1 MDASPA
7 GSARNRP
14 TRVHFEGTRVSRPAA
29 ADKPTR
35 SHQLST
41 QFIVFLVIAA
51 AAPLASMI
59 GNLPI
64 ALARGTGANVPVA
77 FLMAGT
83 ILIAFTTGYA
93 FIGRRVVSTGAFY
106 TYVAEG
112 LGKPLGVGTAYCAI
126 LSYGAFAFGLAAACG
141 YFDEQVFIAIGMKVD
156 WTICA
161 AVSVLLTG
169 ILNYRSMDASSK
181 LLAVI
186 IVVETAVLVVFDA
199 SVIAA
204 KGWAAFPL
212 ASFAPSQWL
221 APGVGVSL
229 MTAFTCFVGFESG
242 ALYSKEA
249 ADPVRSIPLAS
260 YVSVILIGS
269 FYLITAWI
277 TVGAIGAVGTKA
289 TALVHG
295 GTLML
300 DLIKQYDGEVASDVA
315 GVLLCTSMLAT
326 YIAIHAAAS
335 RYIYALSRE
344 RLLPGRL
351 ARFDEASNVP
361 VAATLCLS
369 AATVICLL
377 AIASTRSDPYAAIIP
392 VLIGMGTLGII
403 GLQAAAAIAIV
414 FYVVR
419 RRREAGPVVLAAS
432 VFAAVGLAIALTTV
446 CTNFTLLSTV
456 STPFVS
462 WLPILYVITLASG
475 LAFAIWLQ
483 RVHPERYAGLAL
495 VEHRETVH

>member
-1 MDASPA
+1 M
-7 GSARNRP
+7 
-14 TRVHFEGTRVSRPAA
+14 SRSAA
-29 ADKPTR
+29 AQSPK
-35 SHQLST
+35 SHKLST
-41 QFIVFLVIAA
+41 QFIVFMVLAA

-64 ALARGTGANVPVA
+64 AISRGTGGNVPVA
-77 FLMAGT
+77 FLIAGL
-83 ILIAFTTGYA
+83 ILVAFTTGYA

-112 LGKPLGVGTAYCAI
+112 LGKPLGVGTAYSAI
-126 LSYGAFAFGLAAACG
+126 LSYGAFTFGLAAACG
-141 YFDEQVFIAIGMKVD
+141 YFDEQVSIAVGHRVD

-161 AVSVLLTG
+161 AVSVVLAG
-169 ILNYRSMDASSK
+169 ILNYRSMDASTK

-186 IVVETAVLVVFDA
+186 IIVETAVLVVFDV

-269 FYLITAWI
+269 FYLMTAWI
-277 TVGAIGAVGTKA
+277 TVGALGVGEAKA
-289 TALVHG
+289 TAVAHG
-295 GTLML
+295 GTLIL
-300 DLIKQYDGEVASDVA
+300 DLIKQYDGQTASDIA

-335 RYIYALSRE
+335 RYIFALSRE
-344 RLLPGRL
+344 GLLPRML
-351 ARFDEASNVP
+351 ARFDEVRNVP
-361 VAATLCLS
+361 VAATICMS
-369 AATVICLL
+369 VATVVCL
-377 AIASTRSDPYAAIIP
+377 AGIASTRTDPYAAIIP

-403 GLQAAAAIAIV
+403 ALQAAAAIAIV
-414 FYVVR
+414 FYVFR
-419 RRREAGPVVLAAS
+419 RAREAGPVVMISSVCAAMGLS
-432 VFAAVGLAIALTTV
+432 VALTTV
-446 CTNFTLLSTV
+446 CVNFTLLSTV
-456 STPFVS
+456 NTPFVA
-462 WLPILYVITLASG
+462 WLPALYLVTLAAG
-475 LAFAIWLQ
+475 LGFSVWL
-483 RVHPERYAGLAL
+483 RRARPEQYAQLAL
-495 VEHRETVH
+495 VEHREAVG

>member
-1 MDASPA
+1 MSRQNA
-7 GSARNRP
+7 GQP
-14 TRVHFEGTRVSRPAA
+14 P
-29 ADKPTR
+29 R
-35 SHQLST
+35 SHKLST
-41 QFIVFLVIAA
+41 QFIVFMVLAA

-64 ALARGTGANVPVA
+64 AISRGTGANVPVA
-77 FLMAGT
+77 FLVAGL
-83 ILIAFTTGYA
+83 ILVAFTTGYA

-112 LGKPLGVGTAYCAI
+112 LGKPLGVGAAYCAI
-126 LSYGAFAFGLAAACG
+126 ISYGAFAFGLAAACG
-141 YFDEQVFIAIGMKVD
+141 YFDEQVSIAIGHRVH
-156 WTICA
+156 WTIFA

-169 ILNYRSMDASSK
+169 ILNYRSMDASTK

-186 IVVETAVLVVFDA
+186 IIVETAVLVVFDV

-212 ASFAPSQWL
+212 SSFAPGQWL
-221 APGVGVSL
+221 APGIGVSL

-269 FYLITAWI
+269 FYLVTAWI
-277 TVGAIGAVGTKA
+277 TIGAIGPADAKA
-289 TALVHG
+289 QAMAHG
-295 GTLML
+295 GTLIL
-300 DLIKQYDGEVASDVA
+300 DLIKQYDGETASDIA

-335 RYIYALSRE
+335 RYVYALARE
-344 RLLPGRL
+344 GLLPRAL
-351 ARFDEASNVP
+351 ARFDEVRNVP
-361 VAATLCLS
+361 VAATLCIS
-369 AATVICLL
+369 AATVICVTIV
-377 AIASTRSDPYAAIIP
+377 AIAAGGTDPYAAIIP

-419 RRREAGPVVLAAS
+419 HLREAGPVVMVASLCAAAGLS
-432 VFAAVGLAIALTTV
+432 VALTTL
-446 CTNFTLLSTV
+446 CINFTLLSTV
-456 STPFVS
+456 DTPFVA
-462 WLPILYVITLASG
+462 WLPALYALTLASG
-475 LAFAIWLQ
+475 VAFCLWLRKSRPGQ
-483 RVHPERYAGLAL
+483 YAQLAL
-495 VEHRETVH
+495 VEHRATDG

>member
-1 MDASPA
+1 MSRSTAAPS
-7 GSARNRP
+7 RP
-14 TRVHFEGTRVSRPAA
+14 TH
-29 ADKPTR
+29 K
-35 SHQLST
+35 LST
-41 QFIVFLVIAA
+41 QFIVFMVLAA

-64 ALARGTGANVPVA
+64 AISRGTGGNVPVA
-77 FLMAGT
+77 FLIAGL
-83 ILIAFTTGYA
+83 ILVAFTTGYA

-112 LGKPLGVGTAYCAI
+112 LGKPLGVGTAYSAI
-126 LSYGAFAFGLAAACG
+126 LSYGAFTFGLAAACG
-141 YFDEQVFIAIGMKVD
+141 YFDEQVSIAVGHRVD

-161 AVSVLLTG
+161 AVSVLLAG
-169 ILNYRSMDASSK
+169 ILNYRSMDASTK

-186 IVVETAVLVVFDA
+186 IIVESAVLVAFDV
-199 SVIAA
+199 SVVAV

-277 TVGAIGAVGTKA
+277 TVGALGVSDAKA
-289 TALVHG
+289 TALAHG
-295 GTLML
+295 GTLIL
-300 DLIKQYDGEVASDVA
+300 DLIKQYDGQTASDIA

-335 RYIYALSRE
+335 RYVFALARE
-344 RLLPGRL
+344 GLLPRML
-351 ARFDEASNVP
+351 ARFDEVRNVP
-361 VAATLCLS
+361 VAATLCMS
-369 AATVICLL
+369 AATVVCL
-377 AIASTRSDPYAAIIP
+377 ACIASTRTDPYAAIIP

-403 GLQAAAAIAIV
+403 ALQAAAALAIV

-419 RRREAGPVVLAAS
+419 RRREAGPVVLISS
-432 VFAAVGLAIALTTV
+432 VCAAVGLAVALTTV
-446 CTNFTLLSTV
+446 CVNFTLLSTV
-456 STPFVS
+456 NTPFVA
-462 WLPILYVITLASG
+462 WLPALYLVTLAAG
-475 LAFAIWLQ
+475 LGFSIWLRRARPGQ
-483 RVHPERYAGLAL
+483 YAQLAL
-495 VEHRETVH
+495 VEHRETVG

>member
-1 MDASPA
+1 M
-7 GSARNRP
+7 
-14 TRVHFEGTRVSRPAA
+14 SRPA
-29 ADKPTR
+29 PERPVR

-77 FLMAGT
+77 FLIAGS
-83 ILIAFTTGYA
+83 ILIAFTAGYA

-126 LSYGAFAFGLAAACG
+126 LSYTAFAFGLAAACG
-141 YFDEQVFIAIGMKVD
+141 YFDEQVFLAIGLKVD

-186 IVVETAVLVVFDA
+186 IIVETAVLVVFDA
-199 SVIAA
+199 SVVAA
-204 KGWAAFPL
+204 KGWQAFP
-212 ASFAPSQWL
+212 ATSFAPSQWL

-260 YVSVILIGS
+260 YVSVTLIGT

-277 TVGAIGAVGTKA
+277 TVGALGPANVKSQAIA
-289 TALVHG
+289 HG
-295 GTLML
+295 GTLIL
-300 DLIKQYDGEVASDVA
+300 DLIKQYDGEAASDIA

-335 RYIYALSRE
+335 RYVFALAREGLLPRVLSRFDD
-344 RLLPGRL
+344 
-351 ARFDEASNVP
+351 ARNVP
-361 VAATLCLS
+361 VAATICIS
-369 AATVICLL
+369 AATVLCL
-377 AIASTRSDPYAAIIP
+377 AVIASTRTDPYAAIIP

-403 GLQAAAAIAIV
+403 ALQAAAAIAIF

-419 RRREAGPVVLAAS
+419 RRREAGPAVLLAS
-432 VFAAVGLAIALTTV
+432 CFAAVGLAVALTTV

-456 STPFVS
+456 KTPFVA
-462 WLPILYVITLASG
+462 WLPIVYILTLASG
-475 LAFAIWLQ
+475 LAFSLWLRHARPQ
-483 RVHPERYAGLAL
+483 QYAALAL
-495 VEHRETVH
+495 VERRQI

>member
-1 MDASPA
+1 M
-7 GSARNRP
+7 
-14 TRVHFEGTRVSRPAA
+14 SRSTVAPPP
-29 ADKPTR
+29 K
-35 SHQLST
+35 SHKLST
-41 QFIVFLVIAA
+41 QFIVFMVLAA

-64 ALARGTGANVPVA
+64 AISRGTGGNVPVA
-77 FLMAGT
+77 FLIAGL

-112 LGKPLGVGTAYCAI
+112 LGKPLGVGTAYSAI
-126 LSYGAFAFGLAAACG
+126 LSYGAFTFGLAAACG
-141 YFDEQVFIAIGMKVD
+141 YFDEQVSIAVGHRVD

-161 AVSVLLTG
+161 AVSVVLAG
-169 ILNYRSMDASSK
+169 ILNYRSMDASTK

-186 IVVETAVLVVFDA
+186 IIVETAVLVVFDV

-269 FYLITAWI
+269 FYLMTAWI
-277 TVGAIGAVGTKA
+277 TVGALGVGEAKA
-289 TALVHG
+289 TAVAHG
-295 GTLML
+295 GTLIL
-300 DLIKQYDGEVASDVA
+300 DLIKQYDGQTASDIA

-335 RYIYALSRE
+335 RYVFALARE
-344 RLLPGRL
+344 GLLPRML
-351 ARFDEASNVP
+351 ARFDEIRNVP
-361 VAATLCLS
+361 VAATLCMS
-369 AATVICLL
+369 AATVVCL
-377 AIASTRSDPYAAIIP
+377 AGIASTRTDPYAAIIP

-403 GLQAAAAIAIV
+403 ALQAAAAIAIV

-419 RRREAGPVVLAAS
+419 RRREAGPVVLISSVCAAIGLS
-432 VFAAVGLAIALTTV
+432 VALTTV
-446 CTNFTLLSTV
+446 CVNFTLLSTV
-456 STPFVS
+456 NTPFVA
-462 WLPILYVITLASG
+462 WLPALYLVTLAAG
-475 LAFAIWLQ
+475 LGFSVWLRQ
-483 RVHPERYAGLAL
+483 ARPAQYAQLAL
-495 VEHRETVH
+495 VEHREAVG

>member
-1 MDASPA
+1 MSRSTAAASP
-7 GSARNRP
+7 R
-14 TRVHFEGTRVSRPAA
+14 TH
-29 ADKPTR
+29 K
-35 SHQLST
+35 LST
-41 QFIVFLVIAA
+41 QFIVFMVLAA

-64 ALARGTGANVPVA
+64 AISRGTGANVPVA
-77 FLMAGT
+77 FLIAGL
-83 ILIAFTTGYA
+83 ILVAFTTGYA

-106 TYVAEG
+106 TYVVEG
-112 LGKPLGVGTAYCAI
+112 LGKPLGVGAAYCAI
-126 LSYGAFAFGLAAACG
+126 ISYAAFAFGLAAACG
-141 YFDEQVFIAIGMKVD
+141 YFDEQVFLAVGYHVH

-161 AVSVLLTG
+161 AVSVLIAG
-169 ILNYRSMDASSK
+169 ILNYRSMDASTK

-186 IVVETAVLVVFDA
+186 IIVETAVLVVFDV

-260 YVSVILIGS
+260 YVSVVFIGS

-277 TVGAIGAVGTKA
+277 TIGALGAAEAKA
-289 TALVHG
+289 TAVAHG
-295 GTLML
+295 GTLIL
-300 DLIKQYDGEVASDVA
+300 DLIKQYDGQTASDIA

-335 RYIYALSRE
+335 RYVFALARE
-344 RLLPGRL
+344 GLLPRML
-351 ARFDEASNVP
+351 ARFDEVRNVP
-361 VAATLCLS
+361 VAGTLCMS
-369 AATVICLL
+369 AATVVCVT
-377 AIASTRSDPYAAIIP
+377 AIAIAAGQTDPYAAIIP
-392 VLIGMGTLGII
+392 VLVGMGTLGII
-403 GLQAAAAIAIV
+403 ALQAAAAIAIL

-419 RRREAGPVVLAAS
+419 RRKEAGPVVLVAS
-432 VFAAVGLAIALTTV
+432 LCAAVGLVVALTTL
-446 CTNFTLLSTV
+446 CINFTLLSTV
-456 STPFVS
+456 STPFVA
-462 WLPILYVITLASG
+462 WLPVAYLITLAVG
-475 LAFAIWLQ
+475 VAFCLWL
-483 RVHPERYAGLAL
+483 RNARPAKYAQLAL
-495 VEHRETVH
+495 VEHRVSERVGKAS

>member
-1 MDASPA
+1 M
-7 GSARNRP
+7 
-14 TRVHFEGTRVSRPAA
+14 EYCVSRPAI
-29 ADKPTR
+29 DRPQKR
-35 SHQLST
+35 HQLST
-41 QFIVFLVIAA
+41 QYIVFLVIAA

-64 ALARGTGANVPVA
+64 AIARGTGGYVPVA
-77 FLMAGT
+77 FLIAGV

-112 LGKPLGVGTAYCAI
+112 LGKPLGVGAAYCAI
-126 LSYGAFAFGLAAACG
+126 ISYGSFALGLAAACG
-141 YFDEQVFIAIGMKVD
+141 YFDEQVFLAVGFKVNWAI
-156 WTICA
+156 CS
-161 AVSVLLTG
+161 AVSALLTG

-186 IVVETAVLVVFDA
+186 IVVETAVLVVFDS
-199 SVIAA
+199 SVIFA

-212 ASFAPSQWL
+212 SSFTPGQWF

-277 TVGAIGAVGTKA
+277 TVGALGVGEAKSRA
-289 TALVHG
+289 ISG
-295 GTLML
+295 GSTLML
-300 DLIKQYDGEVASDVA
+300 DLIAQYNGQIASDVA

-335 RYIYALSRE
+335 RYVFALARE
-344 RLLPGRL
+344 GLLPRPL
-351 ARFDEASNVP
+351 ARFDEVRNVP
-361 VAATLCLS
+361 SAATLCIS
-369 AATVICLL
+369 IVTGICLVG
-377 AIASTRSDPYAAIIP
+377 IALTRTDPYAAIIP

-403 GLQAAAAIAIV
+403 ALQAAAALAIV
-414 FYVVR
+414 FYVFR
-419 RRREAGPVVLAAS
+419 RKKEAGVVVLFAS
-432 VFAAVGLAIALTTV
+432 LFAAAGLAIALTTV
-446 CTNFTLLSTV
+446 CTNFTLLSTIN
-456 STPFVS
+456 TPFVA
-462 WLPILYVITLASG
+462 WLPVLYLITLVAG
-475 LAFAIWLQ
+475 LFYCIWL
-483 RVHPERYAGLAL
+483 RRARPHRYAQLAL
-495 VEHRETVH
+495 VEHRSETDRFIGKPRHEAIPVREPG

>member
-1 MDASPA
+1 
-7 GSARNRP
+7 
-14 TRVHFEGTRVSRPAA
+14 VSRSAVAQPP
-29 ADKPTR
+29 K
-35 SHQLST
+35 SHKLST
-41 QFIVFLVIAA
+41 QFIVFMVLAA

-64 ALARGTGANVPVA
+64 AISRGTGGNVPVA
-77 FLMAGT
+77 FLIAGL
-83 ILIAFTTGYA
+83 ILVAFTTGYA

-112 LGKPLGVGTAYCAI
+112 LGKPLGVGTAYSAI
-126 LSYGAFAFGLAAACG
+126 LSYGAFTFGLAAACG
-141 YFDEQVFIAIGMKVD
+141 YFDEQVSIAVGHKVD

-161 AVSVLLTG
+161 AVSVLLAG
-169 ILNYRSMDASSK
+169 ILNYRSMDASTK

-186 IVVETAVLVVFDA
+186 IIVETAVLVVFDV

-269 FYLITAWI
+269 FYLLTAWI
-277 TVGAIGAVGTKA
+277 TVGALGVSEAKA
-289 TALVHG
+289 TAISHG
-295 GTLML
+295 GTLIL
-300 DLIKQYDGEVASDVA
+300 DLIKQYDGQTASDIA

-335 RYIYALSRE
+335 RYIFALARE
-344 RLLPGRL
+344 GLLPRTL
-351 ARFDEASNVP
+351 ARFDEVRNVP
-361 VAATLCLS
+361 VAATICMS
-369 AATVICLL
+369 IATVACL
-377 AIASTRSDPYAAIIP
+377 AGIASTRTDPYAAIIP

-403 GLQAAAAIAIV
+403 ALQAAAAIAIV
-414 FYVVR
+414 FYVFR
-419 RRREAGPVVLAAS
+419 RTREAGPVVLISSVCAAIGLS
-432 VFAAVGLAIALTTV
+432 VALTTV
-446 CTNFTLLSTV
+446 CVNFTLLSTV
-456 STPFVS
+456 NTPFVA
-462 WLPILYVITLASG
+462 WLPALYLVTLVAG
-475 LAFAIWLQ
+475 LGFSIWL
-483 RVHPERYAGLAL
+483 RGARPAKYAQLVL
-495 VEHRETVH
+495 VEHRANAG

>member
-1 MDASPA
+1 M
-7 GSARNRP
+7 
-14 TRVHFEGTRVSRPAA
+14 SRPAA
-29 ADKPTR
+29 DRPQQR
-35 SHQLST
+35 HQLST

-64 ALARGTGANVPVA
+64 AIARGTGGYVPVA
-77 FLMAGT
+77 FLIAGV

-126 LSYGAFAFGLAAACG
+126 ISYGSFALGLAAACG
-141 YFDEQVFIAIGMKVD
+141 YFDSQVFRAVGLKVD

-161 AVSVLLTG
+161 AVSALLTG

-186 IVVETAVLVVFDA
+186 IVVETAVLVVFDG

-212 ASFAPSQWL
+212 SSFSPGQWFAP
-221 APGVGVSL
+221 GIGVSL

-260 YVSVILIGS
+260 YVSVIFIGS

-277 TVGAIGAVGTKA
+277 TAGALGVTEAKSR
-289 TALVHG
+289 ALSGG

-300 DLIKQYDGEVASDVA
+300 DLITHYDGQTASDVA

-335 RYIYALSRE
+335 RYVFALARE
-344 RLLPGRL
+344 GLLPRPL
-351 ARFDEASNVP
+351 ARFDEARNVP
-361 VAATLCLS
+361 SAATLFIS
-369 AATVICLL
+369 AATGLCLIG
-377 AIASTRSDPYAAIIP
+377 IALTRTDPYAAVIP

-403 GLQAAAAIAIV
+403 ALQAAAALAIV
-414 FYVVR
+414 FYVLR
-419 RRREAGPVVLAAS
+419 RRREAGVAVLLASLCAA
-432 VFAAVGLAIALTTV
+432 AGLAIALAAV
-446 CTNFTLLSTV
+446 CSNFTLLSTIN
-456 STPFVS
+456 TPFVA
-462 WLPILYVITLASG
+462 WLPVLYLVTLVAG
-475 LAFAIWLQ
+475 LVYCIWLRQ
-483 RVHPERYAGLAL
+483 MRPHQYARLAL
-495 VEHRETVH
+495 VEHRDAMGQSR

>member
-1 MDASPA
+1 M
-7 GSARNRP
+7 
-14 TRVHFEGTRVSRPAA
+14 SRSTVAPPP
-29 ADKPTR
+29 K
-35 SHQLST
+35 SHKLST
-41 QFIVFLVIAA
+41 QFIVFMVLAA

-64 ALARGTGANVPVA
+64 AISRGTGGNVPVA
-77 FLMAGT
+77 FLIAGL
-83 ILIAFTTGYA
+83 ILVAFTTGYA

-112 LGKPLGVGTAYCAI
+112 LGKPLGVGTAYSAI
-126 LSYGAFAFGLAAACG
+126 LSYGAFTFGLAAACG
-141 YFDEQVFIAIGMKVD
+141 YFDEQVSIAVGHRVD

-161 AVSVLLTG
+161 AVSVVLAG
-169 ILNYRSMDASSK
+169 ILNYRSMDASTK

-186 IVVETAVLVVFDA
+186 IIVETAVLVVFDV

-269 FYLITAWI
+269 FYLMTAWI
-277 TVGAIGAVGTKA
+277 TVGALGVGEAKA
-289 TALVHG
+289 TALAHG
-295 GTLML
+295 STLIL
-300 DLIKQYDGEVASDVA
+300 DLIKQYDGQTASDIA
-315 GVLLCTSMLAT
+315 GLLLCTSVLAT

-335 RYIYALSRE
+335 RYVFALARE
-344 RLLPGRL
+344 GLLPRML
-351 ARFDEASNVP
+351 ARFDEIRNVP
-361 VAATLCLS
+361 VAATLCMS
-369 AATVICLL
+369 AATVVCL
-377 AIASTRSDPYAAIIP
+377 AGIASTRTDPYAAIIP

-403 GLQAAAAIAIV
+403 ALQAVAAIAIV
-414 FYVVR
+414 FYVAR
-419 RRREAGPVVLAAS
+419 RRREAGPVVLISSVCAAIGLS
-432 VFAAVGLAIALTTV
+432 VALTTV
-446 CTNFTLLSTV
+446 CVNFTLLSTV
-456 STPFVS
+456 NTPFVA
-462 WLPILYVITLASG
+462 WLPALYLVTLAAG
-475 LAFAIWLQ
+475 LGFSVWLRQ
-483 RVHPERYAGLAL
+483 ARPAQYAQLAL
-495 VEHRETVH
+495 VEHREAVG

>member
-1 MDASPA
+1 MSRSTAAP
-7 GSARNRP
+7 
-14 TRVHFEGTRVSRPAA
+14 SRP
-29 ADKPTR
+29 
-35 SHQLST
+35 SHKLST
-41 QFIVFLVIAA
+41 QFIVFMVLAA

-64 ALARGTGANVPVA
+64 AISRGTGANVPVA
-77 FLMAGT
+77 FLIAGL
-83 ILIAFTTGYA
+83 ILVAFTTGYA

-126 LSYGAFAFGLAAACG
+126 ISYGAFAFGLAAACG
-141 YFDEQVFIAIGMKVD
+141 YFDEQVSIAVGHKVD

-169 ILNYRSMDASSK
+169 ILNYRSMDASTK

-186 IVVETAVLVVFDA
+186 IIVETAVLVVFDG

-212 ASFAPSQWL
+212 ASFAPSQWF
-221 APGVGVSL
+221 APGIGVSL

-269 FYLITAWI
+269 FYLLTAWI
-277 TVGAIGAVGTKA
+277 TIGAIGPSEAKA
-289 TALVHG
+289 QAIAHS
-295 GTLML
+295 GTLIL
-300 DLIKQYDGEVASDVA
+300 DLIKQYDGETASDIA

-335 RYIYALSRE
+335 RYIFALSRE
-344 RLLPGRL
+344 GLLPRML
-351 ARFDEASNVP
+351 AKFDEVRNVP
-361 VAATLCLS
+361 VAGTICMS
-369 AATVICLL
+369 IATVICL
-377 AIASTRSDPYAAIIP
+377 AGIASTRTDPYAAIIP

-403 GLQAAAAIAIV
+403 ALQAAAAIAIV
-414 FYVVR
+414 FYAFR
-419 RRREAGPVVLAAS
+419 RRREAGPVVLIS
-432 VFAAVGLAIALTTV
+432 SLCAAVGLVVALTTV
-446 CTNFTLLSTV
+446 CLNFTLLSTV
-456 STPFVS
+456 NTPFVK
-462 WLPILYVITLASG
+462 WLPVMYLVTLAAG
-475 LAFAIWLQ
+475 LGFSIWLRGARPGQ
-483 RVHPERYAGLAL
+483 YAQLAL
-495 VEHRETVH
+495 VEHRAATG